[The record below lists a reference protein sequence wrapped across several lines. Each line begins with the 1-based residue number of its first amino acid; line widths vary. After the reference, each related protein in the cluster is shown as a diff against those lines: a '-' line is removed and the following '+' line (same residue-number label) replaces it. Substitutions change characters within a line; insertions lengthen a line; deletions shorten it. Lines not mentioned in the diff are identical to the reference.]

1 MRFLWMFSVLLNMPL
16 IKHHFDSI
24 RFDFHNNVFKY
35 DIMDRLFL
43 SDIDCFRHSPLYI
56 YINVCVWEWAHHFV
70 RSAFNFDLVHL
81 IQQMKIYKVC
91 VFGKQ
96 KTQHNQHKGIESNDT
111 QKKKK
116 TEYTWLFFSE
126 SVPLQSIFPAFFP
139 MLATSIL
146 FHSVSMNSFS
156 PFSPLMSV
164 KGVSVIQLNSIFF
177 LPHIKSSV
185 VLEMYCFT
193 LHALKFNSSN
203 KIRCEI

>member
-81 IQQMKIYKVC
+81 IRQMKIYKVC

-126 SVPLQSIFPAFFP
+126 SVPLQSIFPALFF
-139 MLATSIL
+139 LHARNIY
-146 FHSVSMNSFS
+146 SFS
-156 PFSPLMSV
+156 FGFDEFIFSFLSTDV
-164 KGVSVIQLNSIFF
+164 GQRSFCDSIELYLFF
-177 LPHIKSSV
+177 AT
-185 VLEMYCFT
+185 Y
-193 LHALKFNSSN
+193 
-203 KIRCEI
+203 